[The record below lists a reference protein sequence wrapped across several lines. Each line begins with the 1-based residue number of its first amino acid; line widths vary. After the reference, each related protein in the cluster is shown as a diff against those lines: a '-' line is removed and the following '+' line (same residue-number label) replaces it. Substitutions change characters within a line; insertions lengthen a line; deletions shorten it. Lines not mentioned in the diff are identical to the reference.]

1 MSDQV
6 KTLEEKDNATAWKQI
21 VQTIQRDTDHK
32 FNTLK
37 ESIKE
42 LTKKFQDENDSMVS
56 TVRRVEV

>member
-6 KTLEEKDNATAWKQI
+6 KTLEEKDNATARKEI
-21 VQTIQRDTDHK
+21 VETIQRDTDHK

-42 LTKKFQDENDSMVS
+42 LTKKFQDENDSTVS